1 MTLALV
7 ISILCMMVAIGL
19 RVNEGDHLPSIFPAP
34 FPGPDG
40 LIEVKLSGH
49 VLIADTGGQVYDSW
63 TAPFQCTVVGG
74 YYTAA
79 KTGTTYA
86 AASMSIAT
94 KDASTAIVS
103 AMTNLA
109 VAQGTALT
117 IANPS
122 YAIDPGDQVQMTLQ
136 AATTTSA
143 GQVNVVLK
151 VRPTYAG
158 TPRNV

>member
-1 MTLALV
+1 
-7 ISILCMMVAIGL
+7 
-19 RVNEGDHLPSIFPAP
+19 
-34 FPGPDG
+34 
-40 LIEVKLSGH
+40 
-49 VLIADTGGQVYDSW
+49 
-63 TAPFQCTVVGG
+63 
-74 YYTAA
+74 
-79 KTGTTYA
+79 
-86 AASMSIAT
+86 MSIAT